1 MKKKIILVIFLF
13 LICFNVKAIEIN
25 SKNAVLINLNT
36 ESVVYEKDKDEH
48 VSVASLQKILTSIIA
63 IENIKDLNETVIIN
77 TDRISSID

>member
-36 ESVVYEKDKDEH
+36 GSVVYEKDKDEH
-48 VSVASLQKILTSIIA
+48 VSVRCMKNL
-63 IENIKDLNETVIIN
+63 
-77 TDRISSID
+77 